1 MDKPGW
7 LDGALYTPAATGG
20 RITLI
25 DTKYLMGQMSK
36 PCVRSNEQTELME

>member
-36 PCVRSNEQTELME
+36 LSLWSNEKT